1 MQPQPPGAGDAL
13 LVVDVLNDFRFEGG
27 AALLRQFAPC
37 VPPLAR
43 LLARARRRRVPVIYA
58 NDNFGR
64 WRSSAETVAER
75 IRTTNPR
82 AWRTLEPLHPQS
94 TDFVVLK
101 PRHSA
106 FYATPL
112 ELLLEVLGVD
122 RLVIAGVSAT
132 SCVWFTAADAHLR
145 GYQVVVPPDA
155 IAANSMRL
163 TRAVLHLLRDALHA
177 GTPSAQA
184 VRLRPPRRAARM
196 VD

>member
-1 MQPQPPGAGDAL
+1 MQPQTTGAGDAL

-27 AALLRQFAPC
+27 DTLFRQFVPC
-37 VPPLAR
+37 VAPLAH

-64 WRSSAETVAER
+64 WRSSAEQVAER
-75 IRTTNPR
+75 IRATNAR
-82 AWRTLEPLHPQS
+82 AWRTLEPLHPQPS
-94 TDFVVLK
+94 DYVVLK

-112 ELLLEVLGVD
+112 ELLLEALGVD

-132 SCVWFTAADAHLR
+132 SCVWFTAADAHVR

-155 IAANSMRL
+155 IAAQSIGL
-163 TRAVLHLLRDALHA
+163 TRAVLEVLRDALQA
-177 GTPSAQA
+177 STPQA
-184 VRLRPPRRAARM
+184 RSVRLRAPQRARET
-196 VD
+196 DD